1 MIGITFAKTIC
12 HITII
17 YRLGISADNCESTVT
32 GTSTNV

>member
-17 YRLGISADNCESTVT
+17 YRLDISADNCESIFT
-32 GTSTNV
+32 GTSANV